1 MGFNGD
7 LKLGAFI
14 SSTNGIVVH
23 GPTAPK
29 VRGHGKIV
37 LRTRVSVIP
46 RGGGSAIR
54 SFRGSPVR
62 ACVSNR

>member
-1 MGFNGD
+1 MRSFR
-7 LKLGAFI
+7 
-14 SSTNGIVVH
+14 SRTNGVVCH

-29 VRGHGKIV
+29 VRGHGGIV

-62 ACVSNR
+62 ACVSKS